1 MTEPAGAPAR
11 FVRFVGWLFLLAA
24 AVGLFISA
32 GQVALLSQ
40 AAPGFA
46 VDRGA
51 MALAL
56 GLAVVSAIVA
66 VVSRSFL
73 RRRRW
78 AHAGLVVIS
87 VLGMIASLLRLL
99 VRAPEVEPPPDA
111 SPEYVEAL
119 RFISVA
125 DIVAPLAAC
134 LALGL
139 ILWRLRSAA
148 VRDQFR

>member
-1 MTEPAGAPAR
+1 
-11 FVRFVGWLFLLAA
+11 
-24 AVGLFISA
+24 
-32 GQVALLSQ
+32 
-40 AAPGFA
+40 
-46 VDRGA
+46 